1 MLFNFRKFMKFSF
14 VSLFPNLMEFTSKI
28 LYLQEQEKK
37 LFKLNFY
44 NPRDFSKN
52 SYHKVDDYKIGGGAG
67 LLMQAEPMYE
77 VLRSIQEKKKIPI
90 LFFKSKW

>member
-1 MLFNFRKFMKFSF
+1 MKFSF
-14 VSLFPNLMEFTSKI
+14 VSLFPNLMEFYFQDSI
-28 LYLQEQEKK
+28 LARAKEKK

-67 LLMQAEPMYE
+67 LLMQAEP
-77 VLRSIQEKKKIPI
+77 
-90 LFFKSKW
+90 